1 MTAAF
6 RIIPR
11 LDIKGPNLVK
21 GMHLEGLR
29 VLGKPEDFAKFY
41 YENGADELIYQDVVA
56 SLYGRNSLHE
66 VISKTAEKI
75 FIPLTVGGGIKT
87 VEDISNI
94 LRSGA
99 DKVCINTAAIKD
111 PSLISKAAKVFG
123 VSTIVIGIE
132 AILQE
137 NGEYI
142 AFVDNGRNSTDKNA
156 VSWAKEAQDLGA
168 GELLITC
175 VDKEGTGKGYDSS
188 LLKQVLQEVSIPVVV
203 HGGIGKKEDVLE
215 MRKESE
221 FSGVAISS
229 ILHYDFIK
237 HQRNLE
243 GYEDE
248 GNTEFLKSYRSMGNL
263 KTSSIKDIKALLS
276 SNGVISRPVNE

>member
-142 AFVDNGRNSTDKNA
+142 AFVDNGRNSTEKNA

-215 MRKESE
+215 MRKGSE

-248 GNTEFLKSYRSMGNL
+248 GNTEFLKSYRSMDNL

-276 SNGVISRPVNE
+276 SNGIISRPVNE

>member
-1 MTAAF
+1 MSAAF

-41 YENGADELIYQDVVA
+41 YESGADELIYQDVVA

-66 VISKTAEKI
+66 VISKTAKEI

-87 VEDISNI
+87 VEDISTI

-137 NGEYI
+137 NGEYL
-142 AFVDNGRNSTDKNA
+142 AFVDNGRNSTGKNA
-156 VSWAKEAQDLGA
+156 ISWAKEAQDLGA
-168 GELLITC
+168 GELLITS
-175 VDKEGTGKGYDSS
+175 VDKEGTGEGYDSS

-203 HGGIGKKEDVLE
+203 HGGIGKKEDILE

-237 HQRNLE
+237 LQRNLE
-243 GYEDE
+243 GYEEE
-248 GNTEFLKSYRSMGNL
+248 GNTEFLKSFRSMGNL
-263 KTSSIKDIKALLS
+263 RTSNIKGIKALLS
-276 SNGVISRPVNE
+276 SNDIISRPVK

>member
-1 MTAAF
+1 MSAAF

-41 YENGADELIYQDVVA
+41 YESGADELIYQDVVA

-66 VISKTAEKI
+66 VISKTAKEI

-87 VEDISNI
+87 VEDISTI

-99 DKVCINTAAIKD
+99 DKVCINTAAIID

-137 NGEYI
+137 NGEYL
-142 AFVDNGRNSTDKNA
+142 AFVDNGRNSTGKNA
-156 VSWAKEAQDLGA
+156 ISWAKEAQDLGA
-168 GELLITC
+168 GELLITS
-175 VDKEGTGKGYDSS
+175 VDKEGTGEGYDSS

-203 HGGIGKKEDVLE
+203 HGGIGKKEDILE

-237 HQRNLE
+237 LQRNLE
-243 GYEDE
+243 GYEEE
-248 GNTEFLKSYRSMGNL
+248 GNTEFLKSFRSMGNL
-263 KTSSIKDIKALLS
+263 RTSNIKGIKALLS
-276 SNGVISRPVNE
+276 SNDIISRPVK